1 VTLIESTTPVRVSM
15 GCAFCAWRIVM
26 SGPALEVAHFLRAR
40 AQEHVRELHPEQSP
54 AGDLSLTLLAELG
67 FR

>member
-1 VTLIESTTPVRVSM
+1 VTLDPDAMVRVSM
-15 GCAFCAWRIVM
+15 GCQWCAWRVKM
-26 SGPALEVAHFLRAR
+26 TGPALEVAHFLRAR
-40 AQEHVRELHPEQSP
+40 AQEHVRDPEQSP